1 MNPLIA
7 ALAAVV
13 VLGASGAALADD
25 DDDDVQRYAVT
36 ITNITRGQNMA
47 PPAVI
52 THSGRFAMF
61 RLGTP
66 ASPGLARLAEDGN
79 GRALLTEIAGESSVY
94 ATALGAGGLAPGAS
108 QTIEIV
114 STRAFPHI
122 SVGAMLGTSNDA
134 FMAIEGARLPLRG
147 WRTLYATGYDAG
159 SETNSQDCSF
169 VPGPPCGDTAHNPAP
184 SEGYVH
190 VHIGIHGGGAGLD
203 PALHDWRNPVAQVE
217 IKRVK

>member
-13 VLGASGAALADD
+13 VLGASGPALA
-25 DDDDVQRYAVT
+25 DDDVQRYAVT

-52 THSGRFAMF
+52 THNGRFAMF
-61 RLGTP
+61 RLGAP

-94 ATALGAGGLAPGAS
+94 ATAIGAGGLRPGAS
-108 QTIEIV
+108 QTIEIE

-159 SETNSQDCSF
+159 SETNSQDCTF